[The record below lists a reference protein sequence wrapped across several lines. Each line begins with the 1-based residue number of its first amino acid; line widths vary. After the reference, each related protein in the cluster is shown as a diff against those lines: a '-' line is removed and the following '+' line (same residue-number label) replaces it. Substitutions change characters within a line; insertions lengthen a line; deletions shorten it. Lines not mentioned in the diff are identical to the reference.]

1 MKTTREKVSYC
12 IGLETGRN
20 LRRQFNDMDIDLLK
34 KGFDD
39 AVNDGSPKLNQEEVQ
54 GIMQALQQQVEQQQR
69 QFIAQLSDQNR
80 KEGENYMEENKE
92 KEGVQV
98 LKSGLQ
104 YKVLHSGTGPKPS
117 LLDVVSVHYRG
128 SFINGSI
135 FDSSYER
142 GKPQVFPVNRV
153 IPGWSEAL
161 QLMHVGDKWQIVV
174 PHYLAYG
181 ENGFG
186 NEIGPCT
193 TLIFEMELIGIN
205 DQQ

>member
-12 IGLETGRN
+12 IGLETGKN
-20 LRRQFNDMDIDLLK
+20 LKRQFSDMDFDLLQ
-34 KGFDD
+34 KGFEDGISD
-39 AVNDGSPKLNQEEVQ
+39 AAAKLAPEEIES
-54 GIMQALQQQVEQQQR
+54 IMQALRQQVEQQQR
-69 QFIAQLSDQNR
+69 QFFAKVSEQNR
-80 KEGENYMEENKE
+80 KEGEAYLEENKQ

-104 YKVLHSGTGPKPS
+104 YKVIQPGTGPKPTPA
-117 LLDVVSVHYRG
+117 DVVSVHYRG

-161 QLMHVGDKWQIVV
+161 QHMQVGDKWQIVI

-181 ENGFG
+181 EAGFG

-193 TLIFEMELIGIN
+193 TLVFEMELIGIN
-205 DQQ
+205 H